1 MRITAGVKNMA
12 TTLLVVL
19 GLLILAGA
27 AYLFLIRPD
36 AADGYDF
43 GHTQRT
49 LQTGTLASATV
60 LKLRDTGGRLNS
72 NPAIELQLEVQAPDG
87 LVYAATTR
95 AIISSVD
102 LPRFQPG
109 ARISVRIDP
118 ADRSSVA
125 IVP

>member
-1 MRITAGVKNMA
+1 MA

-27 AYLFLIRPD
+27 VYLFLIRPGG
-36 AADGYDF
+36 ADGYDF

-49 LQTGTLASATV
+49 LQSGTLANATV
-60 LKLRDTGGRLNS
+60 LQLRDTGGRLNS
-72 NPAIELQLEVQAPDG
+72 NPAIEFQLEVQAPDG
-87 LVYAATTR
+87 LVYTAMTR
-95 AIISSVD
+95 AIISTVD

-109 ARISVRIDP
+109 ARISVKIDP
-118 ADRSSVA
+118 ADRGSVA